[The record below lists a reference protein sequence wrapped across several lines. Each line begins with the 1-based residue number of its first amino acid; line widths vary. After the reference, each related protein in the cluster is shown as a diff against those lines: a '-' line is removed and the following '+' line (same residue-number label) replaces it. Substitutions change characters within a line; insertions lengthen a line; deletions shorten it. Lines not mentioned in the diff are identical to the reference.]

1 MADAGIGEAMLIS
14 AAVGGAGGVAGT
26 ALSGGNLE
34 DSLKGG
40 MRGAVLGGLT
50 GGATAGL
57 GSVMGALSPAA
68 SVAGGALSPAA
79 SAAGGVGSTGAGVG
93 AGLESGAGTLGGLGN
108 TAAVGSAAN
117 PFTFAGTGAGTGA
130 GFGTGVGANAGTLG
144 GLSSAGTA
152 GGLSATPA
160 VSPNVFGVGPQSNM
174 ALGALGAGA
183 GLTSAMNYERDKYAP
198 PGIQPYTG
206 ILSKYDPYSARGV
219 EYPTRMASDGG
230 IMHLAVG
237 GLPNNGT
244 VEEMSRQ
251 NAIGGNQMFPQA
263 GLGSLTGANRFQN
276 ATNTPMETNVVGP
289 TDTMTN
295 PYSGQM
301 SFARGGIATGV
312 NDGVNDVLDY
322 NIIPNAPNNSEHYA
336 KARNSD
342 FINPFHL
349 ASGGITS
356 LGHFS
361 DGGQLLKGPGDG
373 MSDDIPAQIG
383 KHQPA
388 RLADGE
394 FVIPADV
401 VSHLGNGSTDAGA
414 KHLYSMM
421 NKVRKARTGNPKQGK
436 QINPNK
442 YLTS

>member
-1 MADAGIGEAMLIS
+1 MADGGIGEAMLIS
-14 AAVGGAGGVAGT
+14 AAVGGAGGAAGT

-40 MRGAVLGGLT
+40 IKGAILGGVT
-50 GGATAGL
+50 GGA
-57 GSVMGALSPAA
+57 MGALSPAA
-68 SVAGGALSPAA
+68 SAAGGALSPAA

-183 GLTSAMNYERDKYAP
+183 GLTSAMNYERDKYTP

-206 ILSKYDPYSARGV
+206 ILSKYDPYSAKGV
-219 EYPTRMASDGG
+219 QYPTRMASDGG

-244 VEEMSRQ
+244 VEQMSRQ

-276 ATNTPMETNVVGP
+276 ATNTPMSTNVVEP
-289 TDTMTN
+289 TDAITDT
-295 PYSGQM
+295 YSGAM
-301 SFARGGIATGV
+301 
-312 NDGVNDVLDY
+312 
-322 NIIPNAPNNSEHYA
+322 
-336 KARNSD
+336 KM
-342 FINPFHL
+342 